1 MTDDTFID
9 AIPEMAERATHG
21 ANGAAKSAAGS
32 ASETGAMV
40 SDMFCA
46 AVDKLT
52 SVLENARRPGKPL
65 DTVVKIT
72 RDAPLGALF
81 VAFLVGVA
89 VARRR

>member
-9 AIPEMAERATHG
+9 ANPGMAERGSHSAKST
-21 ANGAAKSAAGS
+21 AKSAA
-32 ASETGAMV
+32 ETGAMV
-40 SDMFCA
+40 GDMFCA

-52 SVLENARRPGKPL
+52 SVVEDARRPGKPL
-65 DTVVKIT
+65 DTVAKLT

>member
-9 AIPEMAERATHG
+9 AKPRFDERTKTT
-21 ANGAAKSAAGS
+21 AKS

-52 SVLENARRPGKPL
+52 SVVEHARRPGKPL
-65 DTVVKIT
+65 DTVAKLT

>member
-1 MTDDTFID
+1 MTDNTFTD
-9 AIPEMAERATHG
+9 AKPGFNERSAT
-21 ANGAAKSAAGS
+21 ASASS
-32 ASETGAMV
+32 ASETVAMV

-52 SVLENARRPGKPL
+52 EVVDDARRPGKPL
-65 DTVVKIT
+65 DTVARLT
-72 RDAPLGALF
+72 RDAPLGALL